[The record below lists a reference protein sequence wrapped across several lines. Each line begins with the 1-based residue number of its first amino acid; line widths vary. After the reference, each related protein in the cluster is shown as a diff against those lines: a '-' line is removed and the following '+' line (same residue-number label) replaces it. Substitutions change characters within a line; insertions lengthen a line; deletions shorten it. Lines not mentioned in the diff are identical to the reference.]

1 LKLWLILA
9 IDEFTANFIKNG
21 GVIKTI
27 YEVSGDFRIN
37 EGGKWQVVGAEKLI
51 DILKGAGD
59 EGGEVK
65 LTKKV
70 YQNMAI
76 FDRKVVYI
84 SLVDPTVSRY
94 NRSDIIV
101 KNQNFAESMAEFFEQ
116 SWQNADKPED
126 FRDKYLSANKG

>member
-1 LKLWLILA
+1 MCIR
-9 IDEFTANFIKNG
+9 D
-21 GVIKTI
+21 
-27 YEVSGDFRIN
+27 S
-37 EGGKWQVVGAEKLI
+37 I
-51 DILKGAGD
+51 DILKETEG

-101 KNQNFAESMAEFFEQ
+101 KNQNFAEAMALYFDQ
-116 SWQNADKPED
+116 SWREAEKPED
-126 FRDKYLSANKG
+126 FRDKFLTANNG